1 MYCIMYV
8 LSIKNRLHSFRTM
21 SVLTFQSQNKF
32 DRCAQFLED
41 LLSKDYQDGN
51 LIMIVTATGSVSIS
65 RRLLELTSPLVRDI
79 VASLPAAGVQK
90 HLALILPDTDTSA
103 VNKMMDLLLTGHTTT
118 TDTKESRE
126 GVLGLADCLQV
137 MMDSLETLRVGSR
150 SGEIRVRNIQEMLE
164 PNVNIDNN
172 NLSVTEDKDME
183 EGEEEG
189 DNKTCDD
196 NDKFATLPELGGV
209 AVPVAWVKKI
219 FCDQNA
225 DVSSTNG
232 LDNPNSDA
240 AASSPTSGDVLSC
253 TRGSSESGT
262 EKNVGRPYIFR
273 PGHPTPDPRWP
284 AEQQLMIGPMPL
296 SVEYTEARSAL
307 MPYGGYILRL
317 FISPNLVVIN
327 EDVFKFGYIVY
338 SHADIA
344 SRLIAGGFVIVGG
357 IKVAVKKMDGH
368 GQSSYGWIFNTK
380 HNWRNSGQSS

>member
-1 MYCIMYV
+1 
-8 LSIKNRLHSFRTM
+8 M

-79 VASLPAAGVQK
+79 VASLPTAGVQK

-137 MMDSLETLRVGSR
+137 MIDSLETLRVGA
-150 SGEIRVRNIQEMLE
+150 GEIRVRNMEDLLE
-164 PNVNIDNN
+164 PNVNMDNN
-172 NLSVTEDKDME
+172 NFSVTEEKDME
-183 EGEEEG
+183 EVEEEE

-225 DVSSTNG
+225 DVSSSNG

-240 AASSPTSGDVLSC
+240 AASSPTSGDVSNC
-253 TRGSSESGT
+253 SHGSSESGT
-262 EKNVGRPYIFR
+262 KTDVGRPYIFR

-307 MPYGGYILRL
+307 LPYDGNIIRL

-338 SHADIA
+338 SHAQIA

-357 IKVAVKKMDGH
+357 VKVTVKKMDG
-368 GQSSYGWIFNTK
+368 QPVIVNTK
-380 HNWRNSGQSS
+380 YNWRNSGQFT

>member
-1 MYCIMYV
+1 MRIV
-8 LSIKNRLHSFRTM
+8 VNNFIFRNM
-21 SVLTFQSQNKF
+21 SVLAFQSQNKF
-32 DRCAQFLED
+32 YQCARFLED

-79 VASLPAAGVQK
+79 VASLPTAGVQK
-90 HLALILPDTDTSA
+90 HLALILPDTDTSS
-103 VNKMMDLLLTGHTTT
+103 VNKMLDLLLTGHTTT
-118 TDTKESRE
+118 TDTKQSQE
-126 GVLGLADCLQV
+126 GVLSLADCLQV
-137 MMDSLETLRVGSR
+137 MIEFDSIEILRVG

-164 PNVNIDNN
+164 PNVNIINN
-172 NLSVTEDKDME
+172 NLSMTEYKHME
-183 EGEEEG
+183 EVEEDE

-196 NDKFATLPELGGV
+196 NDKFATLPELGGIS
-209 AVPVAWVKKI
+209 VPVALVKKI
-219 FCDQNA
+219 FCDKNA

-232 LDNPNSDA
+232 LDNSYSDAA
-240 AASSPTSGDVLSC
+240 AASSPTSGDVSSGS
-253 TRGSSESGT
+253 RGSSESGT
-262 EKNVGRPYIFR
+262 KTNGGRPYIFQ

-307 MPYGGYILRL
+307 MPYGGYIIRL

-327 EDVFKFGYIVY
+327 EDIVKFGYVVY
-338 SHADIA
+338 SQAEIA

-357 IKVAVKKMDGH
+357 VKVAVKKMD
-368 GQSSYGWIFNTK
+368 GQSSYGWIFNTQ